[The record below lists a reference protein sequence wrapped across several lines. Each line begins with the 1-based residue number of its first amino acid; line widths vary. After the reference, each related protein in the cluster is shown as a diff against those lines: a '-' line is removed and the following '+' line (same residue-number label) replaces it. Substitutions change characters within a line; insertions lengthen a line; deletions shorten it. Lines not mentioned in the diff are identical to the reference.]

1 MKRYLVYTTL
11 VCFALV
17 SCKTETVFYPKANF
31 ECANSLSIGDTLKVI
46 NKCTNA
52 TEYIWDFGDGTT
64 STLNAPIHIYEKNGD
79 VNIKLIAFKGE
90 LKDSVIKTISVQ
102 NIKPVSNFTVNST
115 DSIPLI
121 FEKITFNNTSK
132 YATSYL
138 WDFGDGNTSTEN
150 NPLHSYSQTGN
161 YTIKLTTYNEKG
173 NNTVEKNITI
183 TDIKTLNPND
193 TGIDVD
199 NDGIVDFNLETFL
212 YHGTSQWGITIS
224 LKNHRNYNIFT
235 EIVRS
240 RSYNYCCYDSNYDIH
255 KTDTVYSNV
264 EVIKAFNLG
273 DTIFSFNESTNK
285 ELLYLSYRVGQDRIF
300 ETSYDTFWKMDE
312 VHYLGFKKSVNGI
325 LRIGWLKLKVKGL
338 AMYETIEIKIPSECE
353 SLKINH

>member
-90 LKDSVIKTISVQ
+90 LKDSVIKTISIQ
-102 NIKPVSNFTVNST
+102 NIKPISNFTVNST

-138 WDFGDGNTSTEN
+138 WDFGDGITSTEN

-161 YTIKLTTYNEKG
+161 YLIKLTTYNEKG
-173 NNTVEKNITI
+173 NNTIEKNITI
-183 TDIKTLNPND
+183 TDVKTLNPND

-199 NDGIVDFNLETFL
+199 NDGIVDFILAHSYYNGISNGWDNLKITNIGNYEIYTENILEKTHYNPNTLYKNDTTIYTEQEIPKAYNIGDQIELNGKSNKVDFL
-212 YHGTSQWGITIS
+212 YLASYGRAVGVTSEYQSTWKSDEIHYLIFKKTSENITKTGWIK
-224 LKNHRNYNIFT
+224 LK
-235 EIVRS
+235 IV
-240 RSYNYCCYDSNYDIH
+240 NLSNY
-255 KTDTVYSNV
+255 Y
-264 EVIKAFNLG
+264 
-273 DTIFSFNESTNK
+273 
-285 ELLYLSYRVGQDRIF
+285 LY
-300 ETSYDTFWKMDE
+300 
-312 VHYLGFKKSVNGI
+312 
-325 LRIGWLKLKVKGL
+325 
-338 AMYETIEIKIPSECE
+338 
-353 SLKINH
+353 SLKIPNQNNNLISE